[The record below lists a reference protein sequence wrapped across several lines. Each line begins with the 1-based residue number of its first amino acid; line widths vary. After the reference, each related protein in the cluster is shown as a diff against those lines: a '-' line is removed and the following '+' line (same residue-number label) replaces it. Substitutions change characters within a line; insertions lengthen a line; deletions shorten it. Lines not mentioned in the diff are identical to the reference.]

1 MKRYIILIT
10 LMLLF
15 VQVFADMHPASGEY
29 GFKFL
34 NIPTS
39 PVSTALASRGIH
51 SEHNSF
57 GWLLQPAAIGSSS
70 SVKSFNFTHQFWL
83 GESAYN
89 SFGYVSANRKAHT
102 ALAVRNLNYG
112 KIESRDESGQLI
124 GHYEPVDMAVTANHS
139 RRLGTGLYLG
149 ANLSVAYEKLD
160 TASALALSTDL
171 GISYLPMIKDSK
183 LSFAVR
189 NLGFSGKMEN
199 ESISMPLSFDL
210 DFSKGFEIKEQYLA
224 LEAAMVKPVDDYIL
238 YNLAAE
244 LELIDIFILR
254 GGYRINGDWKGPTAG
269 IGLNISNFE
278 IDYGFARNGKGAGD
292 VHNIGIGYHF

>member
-10 LMLLF
+10 LTLLSL
-15 VQVFADMHPASGEY
+15 QIMAGIHPSSGEY

-39 PVSTALASRGIH
+39 PVSTALASRGVH
-51 SEHNSF
+51 SDHNSL
-57 GWLLQPAAIGSSS
+57 GWLLQPAAIGNSSR
-70 SVKSFNFTHQFWL
+70 VKNFNFTQQFWL
-83 GESAYN
+83 GESSYN
-89 SFGYVSANRKAHT
+89 SFAYVSANRKAHT

-112 KIESRDESGQLI
+112 KIEARDESGQFI
-124 GHYEPVDMAVTANHS
+124 GYYEPVDMAVTANHS
-139 RRLGTGLYLG
+139 RRLGTSLYLG

-171 GISYLPMIKDSK
+171 GISYLPAIKDSK

-199 ESISMPLSFDL
+199 ERISMPLSFEL
-210 DFSKGFEIKEQYLA
+210 DFSKGLEIKDQYLN
-224 LEAAMVKPVDDYIL
+224 LEAALVKPMDDYIL
-238 YNLAAE
+238 YSLGAE
-244 LELIDIFILR
+244 LELIDMFVLR
-254 GGYRINGDWKGPTAG
+254 SGYRLNGDWQGITAG
-269 IGLNISNFE
+269 LGLNISNFE

>member
-1 MKRYIILIT
+1 M
-10 LMLLF
+10 
-15 VQVFADMHPASGEY
+15 QVLAEIHPASGEY

-39 PVSTALASRGIH
+39 PVSTALASRGVH

-83 GESAYN
+83 DETSYN
-89 SFGYVSANRKAHT
+89 SFAYVTANRKAHT

-124 GHYEPVDMAVTANHS
+124 GYYEPVDMAVTANHS

-160 TASALALSTDL
+160 TASTLALFTDL

-183 LSFAVR
+183 ISFAAR
-189 NLGFSGKMEN
+189 NLGFSSKMAEVKP
-199 ESISMPLSFDL
+199 SLPLSFEL

-224 LEAAMVKPVDDYIL
+224 LEAALVKPVDDYFL
-238 YNLAAE
+238 YSLGAE
-244 LELIDIFILR
+244 LELIDMFVLR
-254 GGYRINGDWKGPTAG
+254 GGYQLNGSWRGATAG
-269 IGLNISNFE
+269 LGFNISNFE
-278 IDYGFARNGKGAGD
+278 IDYGFARNGEGAGD
-292 VHNIGIGYHF
+292 AHNIGIGYHF